1 VLQEEAAPYSSGGAI
16 NMNAPIITIGC
27 VSNLY
32 SRQMYFINK
41 GDVELGHTHLYDH
54 FTLLATGSLR
64 VTIDGAD
71 TVFTAPNMIFIRKDK
86 NHKLEAL
93 EDNTVAYCIHPLRN
107 NDKSGDIMDP
117 SMIPMIPPDGGT
129 YQPGS
134 EALVTPAFEIN
145 DYCPIP
151 TEIIGKTV

>member
-1 VLQEEAAPYSSGGAI
+1 VLLEAVAPYSSGGAI

-32 SRQMYFINK
+32 SRQMHFINK

-86 NHKLEAL
+86 TLIIYVYDKIKKKNIE
-93 EDNTVAYCIHPLRN
+93 NYVVLRF
-107 NDKSGDIMDP
+107 
-117 SMIPMIPPDGGT
+117 
-129 YQPGS
+129 
-134 EALVTPAFEIN
+134 LFFF
-145 DYCPIP
+145 
-151 TEIIGKTV
+151 